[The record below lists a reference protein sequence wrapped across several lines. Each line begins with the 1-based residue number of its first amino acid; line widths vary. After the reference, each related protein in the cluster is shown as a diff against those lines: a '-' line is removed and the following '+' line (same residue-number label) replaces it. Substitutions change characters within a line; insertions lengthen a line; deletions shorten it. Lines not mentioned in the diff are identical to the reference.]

1 MKKCYS
7 NAAVMWSEAEI
18 IRRENLIRE
27 IPRIL
32 LDAWT
37 ELNPAVR
44 MERCETPILTPA
56 EKLQGHIETGFD
68 LIGPCGSRGY
78 LRPETTAGTYEA
90 MAMRFDA
97 AVLKKRLPFCMWQVG
112 CSFRDEKK
120 AETMRASKLRLVQ
133 FYQIEFQLF
142 ASAGSKAP
150 YLETALAKLVELY
163 GGEVVD
169 ADELPHYSEKTLD
182 WHLAGL
188 EVAGCSIR
196 KDWTHGMVF
205 EVAIGLDRLVALQ
218 LAGRA
223 AAEGSADETGKSKS
237 GACSQSGKISSEAA
251 Q

>member
-1 MKKCYS
+1 MKTCFS
-7 NAAVMWSEAEI
+7 NATVMWREAEI

-27 IPRIL
+27 IPRVL

-56 EKLQGHIETGFD
+56 EKLQSHIETGFD
-68 LIGPCGSRGY
+68 LIGPCGTRGY

-90 MAMRFDA
+90 MAMRFNEC
-97 AVLKKRLPFCMWQVG
+97 VLKKRLPFCMWQVG

-120 AETMRASKLRLVQ
+120 PDTMRASKLRLVQ

-150 YLETALAKLVELY
+150 YLETALDALIANY
-163 GGEVVD
+163 GGEVLV

-182 WHLAGL
+182 WHIDGL

-196 KDWTHGMVF
+196 KDWPHGMVF
-205 EVAIGLDRLVALQ
+205 EVAIGLDRLVVMQMAKL
-218 LAGRA
+218 
-223 AAEGSADETGKSKS
+223 K
-237 GACSQSGKISSEAA
+237 C
-251 Q
+251 

>member
-1 MKKCYS
+1 MKTCYS
-7 NAAVMWSEAEI
+7 NATVMWNESEI

-27 IPRIL
+27 IPIVLRN
-32 LDAWT
+32 AWT

-68 LIGPCGSRGY
+68 LIGPCGTRGY

-90 MAMRFDA
+90 MAMRFEEA
-97 AVLKKRLPFCMWQVG
+97 ALKKRLPFCMWQVG
-112 CSFRDEKK
+112 CSFRDEKN
-120 AETMRASKLRLVQ
+120 ADTMRASKLRLVQ
-133 FYQIEFQLF
+133 FYQMEFQLF

-150 YLETALAKLVELY
+150 YLETALAALVKHY
-163 GGEVVD
+163 GGEVVN

-182 WHLAGL
+182 WHLDEL

-196 KDWTHGMVF
+196 KDWPHGMVF

-218 LAGRA
+218 LARMA
-223 AAEGSADETGKSKS
+223 NEKLSHTAPTTT
-237 GACSQSGKISSEAA
+237 
-251 Q
+251 